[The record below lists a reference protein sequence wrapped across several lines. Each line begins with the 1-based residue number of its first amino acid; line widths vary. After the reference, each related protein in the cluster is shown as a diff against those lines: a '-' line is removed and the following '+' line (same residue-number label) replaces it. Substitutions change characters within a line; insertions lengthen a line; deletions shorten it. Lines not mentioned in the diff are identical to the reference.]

1 MWHPGQFQEK
11 IEPLIA
17 VFKLLEPVLAAEAD
31 GLGVCVLGEGPR
43 LVVQKFSRRQRILQ
57 STRTR
62 SAFRSRRQMIQ
73 TSIQL
78 GIWVVSMLED
88 LLVNQLLIHG

>member
-43 LVVQKFSRRQRILQ
+43 LVVQKFSHRQRILQ
-57 STRTR
+57 ATEQDPHSDPGVRER
-62 SAFRSRRQMIQ
+62 ESFI
-73 TSIQL
+73 
-78 GIWVVSMLED
+78 G
-88 LLVNQLLIHG
+88 